1 MGILHMLF
9 SLALRV
15 LTSTPHDDMQSL
27 SAEELEELK
36 AELVN
41 DVVTKLAGEVGIA
54 ASRTCKQ
61 ADGVL
66 AWRVACMLTCCCMH
80 LMLHRRVK
88 S

>member
-1 MGILHMLF
+1 
-9 SLALRV
+9 
-15 LTSTPHDDMQSL
+15 MQFL

-54 ASRTCKQ
+54 
-61 ADGVL
+61 VL
-66 AWRVACMLTCCCMH
+66 QMSLRAACWRSGVACMLTCCYMH
-80 LMLHRRVK
+80 LLLCRRVK